1 MSFQIE
7 KNLANYTFYR
17 GRVALY
23 AVLRALE
30 IGKGDEVVLQAFTCV
45 ANPEAIMA
53 SGATPIYVDVEH
65 DGVNMDPE
73 DLEQKITSRT
83 RAIIIQHT
91 FGISADLDL
100 LVAVASK
107 NKIPIIEDCCHTLM
121 SQYNGKTVGT
131 FGVGSY
137 YSFEWGKPL
146 VAGIGGALIVNDP
159 LLAKKVKEQYA
170 EYRNPPASLDVRLR
184 VQYMAHKL
192 LYRPRLFWPV
202 RSLFHFLGKLGAAES
217 NYNPIVEGR
226 IADDFS
232 LLMSRFAQGRLKK
245 KILLLKSITDHST
258 HISSQYSSL
267 IHAPSVKHV
276 TIPEKSSPAYC
287 RYPLL
292 AENKEVLLGKAR
304 KANIEIAEWY
314 ATPVHPLKG
323 KELVLVNY
331 TEGACPNAE
340 ERCDQIVTLPV
351 HTKVGRYDI
360 ERTLKFFNEYTYTRG
375 DTH

>member
-1 MSFQIE
+1 MKQLQYPDNIF
-7 KNLANYTFYR
+7 KGLYYFR
-17 GRVALY
+17 GRVALF
-23 AVLRALE
+23 ALLK
-30 IGKGDEVVLQAFTCV
+30 GMNVRKGDEVILQAFTCV

-53 SGATPIYVDVEH
+53 ADAIPVYVDVES

-91 FGISADLDL
+91 FGIPADLDSL
-100 LVAVASK
+100 LAVASK
-107 NKIPIIEDCCHTLM
+107 NNIPIIEDCCHTLT
-121 SQYNGKTVGT
+121 SQYNGKAVGT

-245 KILLLKSITDHST
+245 KNLSVESITEHST
-258 HISSQYSSL
+258 DVSNKYSSQ
-267 IHAPSVKHV
+267 IHTPSVKHLS
-276 TIPEKSSPAYC
+276 ISKKSSSVYC

-292 AENKEVLLGKAR
+292 AENKEVLLEKAR
-304 KANIEIAEWY
+304 QANVEIAEWY
-314 ATPVHPLKG
+314 STPVHPLKG
-323 KELVLVNY
+323 KELALVNY

-340 ERCDQIVTLPV
+340 KNCGQIITLPT
-351 HTKVGRYDI
+351 HTKVGRHDL
-360 ERTLKFFNEYTYTRG
+360 ERTLEFFNDISCTN
-375 DTH
+375 